1 MTEEQQRR
9 QYITQMRELSDAE
22 LDIDQSDNPLIIKE
36 ALEAQGE

>member
-1 MTEEQQRR
+1 MTKEEQRR

-36 ALEAQGE
+36 ALEAQDD